1 MFVIGI
7 GPGSPEHLTPAA
19 AEALRS
25 ADVVVGYKPY
35 LAMVEGL
42 LGDAEVLGSGMR
54 AEVDRA
60 RRAIDAAAEGP
71 TVVVV
76 SSGDAGVYGMAGLV
90 LELVGERDDIDVQI
104 VPGVSAM
111 LAAAA
116 ALGSPLTNDFA
127 CISLSDLLT
136 PLPVIERRL
145 SAVAEADL
153 VVALYNPRSNTRT
166 GPLDLALDI
175 LTVARGSDTI
185 VGMVRDAAREGQ
197 QVTITT
203 LGELDPERV
212 DMSTI
217 LVVGNSATSLVGG
230 RMVTPRG
237 YRV

>member
-1 MFVIGI
+1 
-7 GPGSPEHLTPAA
+7 
-19 AEALRS
+19 
-25 ADVVVGYKPY
+25 
-35 LAMVEGL
+35 MVEGL
-42 LGDAEVLGSGMR
+42 LGDATVLGSGMR

-60 RRAIDAAAEGP
+60 RSAVRAAENGA
-71 TVVVV
+71 TVTVV

-166 GPLDLALDI
+166 EPLDLALGI
-175 LTVARGSDTI
+175 LNVARGSDTI
-185 VGMVRDAAREGQ
+185 VGQVRDAARAGQ
-197 QVTITT
+197 QVTVTT
-203 LGELDPERV
+203 LGELDPEAV

-217 LVVGNSATSLVGG
+217 LIVGNSATRVIGG

-237 YRV
+237 YLV